1 MGQRSK
7 YNSKKCEYNGQIFDS
22 KDEMIYYVYLL
33 EIQKTRDIKIE
44 LQPKFELIPNYVY
57 QEKKHQGIFYT
68 ADFKVTDECGQVV
81 IIDIKGMETQQGNI
95 RRKLFQYRYPD
106 IQLLWISRNIK
117 YGHDGWIEYDEL
129 KKIRAK
135 NKREAQ

>member
-1 MGQRSK
+1 MKPRSK
-7 YNSKKCEYNGQIFDS
+7 YNSKKCEYAGIMFDS
-22 KDEMIYYVYLL
+22 RDEALYYQYMLSL
-33 EIQKTRDIKIE
+33 KRNIRIE

-57 QEKKHQGIFYT
+57 KGKKHQGIFYT
-68 ADFKVTDECGQVV
+68 ADFKVFDEVGTMV

-106 IQLLWISRNIK
+106 IQLLWVSRNIK

-135 NKREAQ
+135 NKREAR